1 MSELKKLI
9 SDTLKTS
16 MRAKEKERVTIV
28 RSIQAEIKRVEVDE
42 RIEVEDDRVLAI
54 LDKMVKQRKDSFQQ
68 FTDGGREDLAEIEKK
83 EMDVIAEFLPQQLT
97 EEEVTD
103 IVKAAIAELGE
114 LSLWQVRMKPGKP
127 LAYGRVGN
135 TPLIGLPGN
144 PVSAFVT
151 FALFGMPYVRAMQG
165 CNQHFPTP
173 LRVRYPQAITQPL
186 RRREFVRVR
195 PIQAEDKLPL
205 VAIFPR
211 QGSDVLS
218 STVWAD
224 GVVEIPEDT
233 VLPVNSVLNYWSFAA
248 LLG

>member
-16 MRAKEKERVTIV
+16 MRAKEKERVIII

-103 IVKAAIAELGE
+103 IVKAAIAETGAT
-114 LSLWQVRMKPGKP
+114 SMQQMGAVMAIVKPQVQ
-127 LAYGRVGN
+127 GRGDMSV
-135 TPLIGLPGN
+135 
-144 PVSAFVT
+144 VSKQV
-151 FALFGMPYVRAMQG
+151 
-165 CNQHFPTP
+165 
-173 LRVRYPQAITQPL
+173 
-186 RRREFVRVR
+186 
-195 PIQAEDKLPL
+195 K
-205 VAIFPR
+205 
-211 QGSDVLS
+211 
-218 STVWAD
+218 
-224 GVVEIPEDT
+224 
-233 VLPVNSVLNYWSFAA
+233 A

>member
-16 MRAKEKERVTIV
+16 MRAKEKERVTII

-42 RIEVEDDRVLAI
+42 RIEVKDDRVLAI

-103 IVKAAIAELGE
+103 IVKAAIAETGAT
-114 LSLWQVRMKPGKP
+114 SMQQMGAVMAIVKPQVQ
-127 LAYGRVGN
+127 GRGDMSV
-135 TPLIGLPGN
+135 
-144 PVSAFVT
+144 VSKQV
-151 FALFGMPYVRAMQG
+151 
-165 CNQHFPTP
+165 
-173 LRVRYPQAITQPL
+173 
-186 RRREFVRVR
+186 
-195 PIQAEDKLPL
+195 K
-205 VAIFPR
+205 
-211 QGSDVLS
+211 
-218 STVWAD
+218 
-224 GVVEIPEDT
+224 
-233 VLPVNSVLNYWSFAA
+233 A

>member
-16 MRAKEKERVTIV
+16 MRAKEKERVTII

-97 EEEVTD
+97 EEEATD
-103 IVKAAIAELGE
+103 IVKAAIAETGAT
-114 LSLWQVRMKPGKP
+114 SMQQMGAVMAIVKPQVQ
-127 LAYGRVGN
+127 GRGDMSV
-135 TPLIGLPGN
+135 
-144 PVSAFVT
+144 VSKQV
-151 FALFGMPYVRAMQG
+151 
-165 CNQHFPTP
+165 
-173 LRVRYPQAITQPL
+173 
-186 RRREFVRVR
+186 
-195 PIQAEDKLPL
+195 K
-205 VAIFPR
+205 
-211 QGSDVLS
+211 
-218 STVWAD
+218 
-224 GVVEIPEDT
+224 
-233 VLPVNSVLNYWSFAA
+233 A

>member
-16 MRAKEKERVTIV
+16 MRAKEKERVTII

-83 EMDVIAEFLPQQLT
+83 EMNVIAEFLPQQLT

-103 IVKAAIAELGE
+103 IVKAAIAETGAT
-114 LSLWQVRMKPGKP
+114 SMQQMGAVMAIVKPQVQ
-127 LAYGRVGN
+127 GRGDMSV
-135 TPLIGLPGN
+135 
-144 PVSAFVT
+144 VSKQV
-151 FALFGMPYVRAMQG
+151 
-165 CNQHFPTP
+165 
-173 LRVRYPQAITQPL
+173 
-186 RRREFVRVR
+186 
-195 PIQAEDKLPL
+195 K
-205 VAIFPR
+205 
-211 QGSDVLS
+211 
-218 STVWAD
+218 
-224 GVVEIPEDT
+224 
-233 VLPVNSVLNYWSFAA
+233 A

>member
-16 MRAKEKERVTIV
+16 MRAKEKERVTII

-97 EEEVTD
+97 VEEVTD
-103 IVKAAIAELGE
+103 IVKAAITETGATSMQQMGAVMAIVKP
-114 LSLWQVRMKPGKP
+114 QVQ
-127 LAYGRVGN
+127 GRGDMSV
-135 TPLIGLPGN
+135 
-144 PVSAFVT
+144 VSKQV
-151 FALFGMPYVRAMQG
+151 
-165 CNQHFPTP
+165 
-173 LRVRYPQAITQPL
+173 
-186 RRREFVRVR
+186 
-195 PIQAEDKLPL
+195 K
-205 VAIFPR
+205 
-211 QGSDVLS
+211 
-218 STVWAD
+218 
-224 GVVEIPEDT
+224 
-233 VLPVNSVLNYWSFAA
+233 A

>member
-16 MRAKEKERVTIV
+16 MRAKEKERVTII

-103 IVKAAIAELGE
+103 IVKAAIAETGAT
-114 LSLWQVRMKPGKP
+114 SMQQMGAVMAIVKPQVQ
-127 LAYGRVGN
+127 GRGDMSV
-135 TPLIGLPGN
+135 
-144 PVSAFVT
+144 VSKQV
-151 FALFGMPYVRAMQG
+151 
-165 CNQHFPTP
+165 
-173 LRVRYPQAITQPL
+173 
-186 RRREFVRVR
+186 
-195 PIQAEDKLPL
+195 K
-205 VAIFPR
+205 
-211 QGSDVLS
+211 
-218 STVWAD
+218 
-224 GVVEIPEDT
+224 
-233 VLPVNSVLNYWSFAA
+233 A

>member
-16 MRAKEKERVTIV
+16 MRAKEKERVTII

-103 IVKAAIAELGE
+103 IVKAAITETGATSMQQMGAVMAIVKP
-114 LSLWQVRMKPGKP
+114 QVQ
-127 LAYGRVGN
+127 GRGDMSV
-135 TPLIGLPGN
+135 
-144 PVSAFVT
+144 VSKQV
-151 FALFGMPYVRAMQG
+151 
-165 CNQHFPTP
+165 
-173 LRVRYPQAITQPL
+173 
-186 RRREFVRVR
+186 
-195 PIQAEDKLPL
+195 K
-205 VAIFPR
+205 
-211 QGSDVLS
+211 
-218 STVWAD
+218 
-224 GVVEIPEDT
+224 
-233 VLPVNSVLNYWSFAA
+233 A